1 MASDFSQINALDPN
15 SLSGLRRVSKDG
27 SPAATKEAAKQ
38 FEALLLQQVLKS
50 MRDATPKGGM
60 FDSDESRMYQSL
72 LDQQLAMQL
81 ATRSGGIGLAKV
93 IERQLGGNN
102 GAAVTPPEGGVA
114 LDASIRQG
122 FDAATAPVG
131 TRPAASGSLA
141 APGANLL
148 PLGSATS
155 SAIQSAAQSANRA
168 AKSAAAAPAAGAASG
183 VAASFPNLPAGAGPR
198 AFVEKVWPQAV
209 EASRATGIP
218 ARFLVAQA
226 ALETGWGKYE
236 LKNADGSPSHNLFNI
251 KAGKRWAG
259 DTVSTATTEYSNG
272 VATREN
278 ARFRSYGSYADSFR
292 DYARLI
298 GTNPRYAAVVG
309 QDDATAFA
317 RGLQAAGYA
326 TDPNYADK
334 LARIINGNTLRTA
347 LAASS
352 TRSA

>member
-1 MASDFSQINALDPN
+1 M
-15 SLSGLRRVSKDG
+15 
-27 SPAATKEAAKQ
+27 
-38 FEALLLQQVLKS
+38 
-50 MRDATPKGGM
+50 
-60 FDSDESRMYQSL
+60 
-72 LDQQLAMQL
+72 
-81 ATRSGGIGLAKV
+81 
-93 IERQLGGNN
+93 
-102 GAAVTPPEGGVA
+102 
-114 LDASIRQG
+114 
-122 FDAATAPVG
+122 
-131 TRPAASGSLA
+131 
-141 APGANLL
+141 
-148 PLGSATS
+148 
-155 SAIQSAAQSANRA
+155 
-168 AKSAAAAPAAGAASG
+168 
-183 VAASFPNLPAGAGPR
+183 
-198 AFVEKVWPQAV
+198 WPQAV

-278 ARFRSYGSYADSFR
+278 ARFRSYGSYAESFR

-298 GTNPRYAAVVG
+298 SSNPRYAAVLG
-309 QDDATAFA
+309 QDDAAAFA
-317 RGLQAAGYA
+317 RGLQSAGYA
-326 TDPNYADK
+326 TDPLYADK

>member
-102 GAAVTPPEGGVA
+102 GAAVTPPEGGVP
-114 LDASIRQG
+114 LDAAIRRG
-122 FDAATAPVG
+122 FDAAVAPAG
-131 TRPAASGSLA
+131 ARPA
-141 APGANLL
+141 ANLL
-148 PLGSATS
+148 PLGPAAQSAPQSAPQSADLSAT
-155 SAIQSAAQSANRA
+155 QSANRA

-198 AFVEKVWPQAV
+198 AFVDKVWPQAV

-251 KAGKRWAG
+251 KAGKRWGG

-352 TRSA
+352 ARSA

>member
-15 SLSGLRRVSKDG
+15 SLAGLRRVSKDG
-27 SPAATKEAAKQ
+27 SPAATREAAKQ

-102 GAAVTPPEGGVA
+102 GAAVTPPEGGVP
-114 LDASIRQG
+114 LDAAIRRG
-122 FDAATAPVG
+122 FDAAVAPAG
-131 TRPAASGSLA
+131 ARPAVMGVPA
-141 APGANLL
+141 APGAPQQ
-148 PLGSATS
+148 PLGLADQSAT
-155 SAIQSAAQSANRA
+155 QSANRA

-251 KAGKRWAG
+251 KAGKRWGG

-352 TRSA
+352 ARSA